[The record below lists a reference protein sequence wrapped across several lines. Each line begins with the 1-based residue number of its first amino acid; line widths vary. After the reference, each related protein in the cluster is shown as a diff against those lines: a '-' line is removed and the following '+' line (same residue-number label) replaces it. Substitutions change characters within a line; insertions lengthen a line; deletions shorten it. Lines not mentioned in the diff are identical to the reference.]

1 MRLSRRGDM
10 GTLSDRPNFYP
21 MGQYIVV
28 IGAALLAL
36 LTPSIASAGPSYSV
50 GALEADT
57 FGTAG
62 QINDPITVS
71 ASGPG
76 PAAILS
82 DSPGTPLRIL
92 KGFPG
97 LDFAGGS
104 LFAVAGPDGLLKA
117 AATIDSAEG
126 EPVGVGRSGLPA
138 PGAVSFA
145 ASAQYLYDDL
155 VLTATTPRFVPI
167 SLNLDVKAL
176 LSTDGV
182 QSAAEAV
189 LRLSVRIFQDF
200 RGEELTTDSLLIV
213 DTARLPTLEA
223 TSSVDR
229 SGAFVEPGQ
238 PSRVE
243 GHDASLQV
251 SVDKTLQITFPGFV
265 IFTGRP
271 FGLEVFLETGAAVSS
286 SGFPTHFLGSASCD
300 ASHSVRFPT
309 SGPVF
314 ILPDGVTVSSA
325 QAKITNNRFV
335 GGVVADTTPPT
346 TTATPSPNP
355 NASGWNNTNVA
366 VTLNAT
372 DNPGGSGVKGIQFSL
387 NGAQSGAGLVSG
399 SVASVPIA
407 AEGTTTLTYFAR
419 DNANNAEAPKT
430 LPVQIDKTPPTVTFA
445 SPTPSPNA
453 AGWNNSNVSIAFA
466 AADSLSGVGVTTPSS
481 PLILTTEGR
490 GVTQTV
496 TVADLAG
503 NTATFTSPAVNI
515 DKTPP
520 TVSCVRLPRQKR
532 DDDEDEGKL
541 LFQVTASDNLS
552 QVTITLG
559 TFQLSPGEIFQLR
572 PSIRPG
578 IRLVGTTD
586 DDDKPGVRRFR
597 VGPGAD
603 VIKATDEAGN
613 VGTVVCPL
621 PSRRADHDDG
631 RGDDGEKGRASTGWN
646 RRVEFDR

>member
-1 MRLSRRGDM
+1 
-10 GTLSDRPNFYP
+10 
-21 MGQYIVV
+21 
-28 IGAALLAL
+28 
-36 LTPSIASAGPSYSV
+36 
-50 GALEADT
+50 
-57 FGTAG
+57 
-62 QINDPITVS
+62 
-71 ASGPG
+71 
-76 PAAILS
+76 
-82 DSPGTPLRIL
+82 
-92 KGFPG
+92 
-97 LDFAGGS
+97 
-104 LFAVAGPDGLLKA
+104 
-117 AATIDSAEG
+117 
-126 EPVGVGRSGLPA
+126 
-138 PGAVSFA
+138 VSFE
-145 ASAQYLYDDL
+145 ASAQYQYDDL
-155 VLTATTPRFVPI
+155 VAITSGAPRFIPI
-167 SLNLDVKAL
+167 ALNLDVNAL
-176 LSTDGV
+176 LSTNGV
-182 QSAAEAV
+182 QSAAEAT
-189 LRLSVRIFQDF
+189 LRLSVRIFQEF
-200 RGEELTTDSLLIV
+200 RGEELTTHSLLIV
-213 DTARLPTLEA
+213 DTATLPTLEA

-243 GHDASLQV
+243 GHEASLQV

-271 FGLEVFLETGAAVSS
+271 FGLEVFLEAGASVSS

-372 DNPGGSGVKGIQFSL
+372 DNPGGSGVKEIQFSL

-453 AGWNNSNVSIAFA
+453 AGWNNGNVSIAFA
-466 AADSLSGVGVTTPSS
+466 AADSLSGLAATTPPS
-481 PLILTTEGR
+481 PLVLTTEGK
-490 GVTQTV
+490 GVTQSITV
-496 TVADLAG
+496 TDLAG
-503 NTATFTSPAVNI
+503 NSATFTSPAVNI

-532 DDDEDEGKL
+532 NDDEDEGNL

-552 QVTITLG
+552 QVTITRG
-559 TFQLSPGEIFQLR
+559 TFQLAQGEIIQIR
-572 PSIRPG
+572 PTKRPG

-586 DDDKPGVRRFR
+586 DDNDKPKVRRFR

-603 VIKATDEAGN
+603 VITATDEAGN
-613 VGTVVCPL
+613 VGTAVCPL
-621 PSRRADHDDG
+621 PSRRADHDEG
-631 RGDDGEKGRASTGWN
+631 RGDDGEKGGASTGSN